1 MGKGW
6 PVGWSCGRAGL
17 EELEW
22 LGVVTLQGWDG
33 TGREWVGCGLRFDG
47 CNGLWVARVK
57 WCGERLGWA
66 GWGRDGMGK
75 GRGGVGF
82 ENRLACPWNSSS
94 TTQGGGGSFKR
105 NLKEGRAVV
114 MHGWRANLL
123 MDQSLSL
130 SLSLPPSLYYIYLSV
145 CLSNYLSVYLSIC
158 LSVYLSVCL
167 SIYLFIYLSTHLS
180 NYLSN

>member
-1 MGKGW
+1 MG
-6 PVGWSCGRAGL
+6 AGGL
-17 EELEW
+17 IL
-22 LGVVTLQGWDG
+22 
-33 TGREWVGCGLRFDG
+33 REGWVGRTGMIRGGDLARVRWHRNGVGGLWSEILMG
-47 CNGLWVARVK
+47 AMTYGLWVARVK

-82 ENRLACPWNSSS
+82 ENRLACPRNSSS

-130 SLSLPPSLYYIYLSV
+130 SPSLSLL
-145 CLSNYLSVYLSIC
+145 
-158 LSVYLSVCL
+158 YLSVCL
-167 SIYLFIYLSTHLS
+167 SI
-180 NYLSN
+180 

>member
-1 MGKGW
+1 MAQEGSGW
-6 PVGWSCGRAGL
+6 
-17 EELEW
+17 
-22 LGVVTLQGWDG
+22 VVVWD
-33 TGREWVGCGLRFDG
+33 FDG
-47 CNGLWVARVK
+47 CNDLWVARVK

-82 ENRLACPWNSSS
+82 ENRLACPRNSSS
-94 TTQGGGGSFKR
+94 TAQGGGGSFKR

-123 MDQSLSL
+123 MDQSLCLSL
-130 SLSLPPSLYYIYLSV
+130 SPSLPPSLYYIYLSV

-158 LSVYLSVCL
+158 LSIYLS
-167 SIYLFIYLSTHLS
+167 IYLSTHPS
-180 NYLSN
+180 I